1 MLDTIDIG
9 VQAISQSEDQ
19 LLPMI
24 HRLWPPMVKRFTDD
38 EQVNGMEVFF
48 LIILFVSIDCLQ
60 LLVCNFENSA
70 SSKRQ
75 KMSYHNMTIF
85 FFPLSLEYRLNGL
98 ISVSEQLRT
107 YPSLNP
113 TLTQFF
119 YRWIIIGLGEG

>member
-38 EQVNGMEVFF
+38 EQVNGMEVFSH
-48 LIILFVSIDCLQ
+48 ILFVSIDCLQ

-75 KMSYHNMTIF
+75 KNVI
-85 FFPLSLEYRLNGL
+85 P
-98 ISVSEQLRT
+98 
-107 YPSLNP
+107 
-113 TLTQFF
+113 
-119 YRWIIIGLGEG
+119 